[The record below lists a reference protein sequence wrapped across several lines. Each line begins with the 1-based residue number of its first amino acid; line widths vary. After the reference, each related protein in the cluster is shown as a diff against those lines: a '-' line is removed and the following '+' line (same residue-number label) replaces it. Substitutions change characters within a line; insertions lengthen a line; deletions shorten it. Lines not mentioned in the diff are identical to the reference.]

1 MWIWRGT
8 NSYEGRLRRD
18 GNKKKKMYEKNK
30 KTENIWT
37 LVSHEFPVNIFIL
50 ININLRANNND
61 NNNNTQLSSFHMY
74 PVPWE
79 NMYLYSSSIRSN
91 LQLNTPP
98 PSPLLALY
106 TPPSR
111 VYPPLG
117 PSLPIQFFIPLPNLF
132 PLYPY
137 PNFVFEI
144 TKEL

>member
-8 NSYEGRLRRD
+8 KLYEGRLRRD

-37 LVSHEFPVNIFIL
+37 LVSHEFLVNIFIL

-91 LQLNTPP
+91 LQLNTPLP
-98 PSPLLALY
+98 PSSSVY
-106 TPPSR
+106 PSHSWI
-111 VYPPLG
+111 PPLG
-117 PSLPIQFFIPLPNLF
+117 PSLPIQFSIPLPNLF

-144 TKEL
+144 TKKL